1 MSASSFRP
9 QEAGKGAASWPL
21 RGLRRKVDR
30 WFRPREL
37 ILRSDGR
44 VSYLAISA
52 RQQKITVVFL
62 LGFILWGGFATTSM
76 IINSRQLATE
86 RSELEAAHF
95 AYGRLLAQAERSY
108 AQLLAYAQQLR
119 GNLDGSR
126 PLAAPSEA
134 GPERAPG
141 AALSG
146 ELRRLA
152 LDLQALTRYDGEL
165 TRTAAGLQGQLDA
178 AKAENRAL
186 SQARQ
191 TMALELD
198 NSRLHLAAELAAMRR
213 DLLLAEDRRQTLAV
227 QVLALQGSLSDV
239 QQQMMATAAARSQAE
254 GDLRRLMSDLRAG
267 QASREALMAQIVA
280 LEQSP
285 LDARQREAEG
295 AAARELASREIAR
308 LKDAL
313 AMAEGEQRQLASR
326 IDAGLADRQALMAQI
341 AALEQGLVDAR
352 QREAE
357 GAAAGELAA
366 RKIAR
371 LKDSLAAAGEDQRR
385 LANRIDAGLA
395 DRQALAERITALEQD
410 LASAQQRE
418 STGALDREAAGKM
431 IVQLLG
437 QLDATRGDNTRLLL
451 QTADAR
457 SLLARAMGEQAALQ
471 TARQDLADRI
481 AALEDELATIQTT
494 QQSIVDRLATRAHA
508 GVGEVEKTVAM
519 TGVDVD
525 LLLSRARREL
535 AGGEGGPFVP
545 VRGSATA
552 GSKLALA
559 SVASLDGE
567 VGRLEALQLV
577 LRTLPLAAPV
587 DHYQLNSTFGIRRD
601 PFNGRLSMHEGVDL
615 ANARL
620 SPVLA
625 TSPGIVVFAGWKGS
639 YGRMVE
645 IDHGLGVHT
654 RYGHLARID
663 VKVGET
669 VDYRDQIGLLGSSGR
684 SSGAH
689 VHYEVRIDGR
699 PLDPMNFLKAGRYVF
714 KG

>member
-9 QEAGKGAASWPL
+9 QGAGKGAGSRPL
-21 RGLRRKVDR
+21 RALRRKVDR
-30 WFRPREL
+30 WFQPREL
-37 ILRSDGR
+37 ILRSNGR

-52 RQQKITVVFL
+52 RQQKITALFL

-108 AQLLAYAQQLR
+108 GQLLAYAQQIR
-119 GNLDGSR
+119 GSLDGSR
-126 PLAAPSEA
+126 PMAAPSEA

-152 LDLQALTRYDGEL
+152 LDLQALTRHDGEL

-213 DLLLAEDRRQTLAV
+213 DLLLAEDRRQALAV

-254 GDLRRLMSDLRAG
+254 GDLRRLMRDLRAG

-280 LEQSP
+280 LEQS
-285 LDARQREAEG
+285 LADARQREAEG
-295 AAARELASREIAR
+295 AAARELAGREIAR
-308 LKDAL
+308 LKDRL

-326 IDAGLADRQALMAQI
+326 IDAGLADRQALTAQI
-341 AALEQGLVDAR
+341 TTLEQGLADAR

-357 GAAAGELAA
+357 GAAARELTA
-366 RKIAR
+366 REIAR
-371 LKDSLAAAGEDQRR
+371 LKDALATAGDDQRQ
-385 LANRIDAGLA
+385 LASRIDAGLA
-395 DRQALAERITALEQD
+395 DRRALAERITALEQD

-437 QLDATRGDNTRLLL
+437 QIDATRGDNTRLVL
-451 QTADAR
+451 QTA
-457 SLLARAMGEQAALQ
+457 
-471 TARQDLADRI
+471 
-481 AALEDELATIQTT
+481 
-494 QQSIVDRLATRAHA
+494 
-508 GVGEVEKTVAM
+508 
-519 TGVDVD
+519 
-525 LLLSRARREL
+525 
-535 AGGEGGPFVP
+535 
-545 VRGSATA
+545 
-552 GSKLALA
+552 
-559 SVASLDGE
+559 
-567 VGRLEALQLV
+567 
-577 LRTLPLAAPV
+577 
-587 DHYQLNSTFGIRRD
+587 
-601 PFNGRLSMHEGVDL
+601 
-615 ANARL
+615 
-620 SPVLA
+620 
-625 TSPGIVVFAGWKGS
+625 
-639 YGRMVE
+639 
-645 IDHGLGVHT
+645 
-654 RYGHLARID
+654 
-663 VKVGET
+663 
-669 VDYRDQIGLLGSSGR
+669 
-684 SSGAH
+684 
-689 VHYEVRIDGR
+689 
-699 PLDPMNFLKAGRYVF
+699 
-714 KG
+714 

>member
-1 MSASSFRP
+1 MRL
-9 QEAGKGAASWPL
+9 L
-21 RGLRRKVDR
+21 RALRRRVDR

-52 RQQKITVVFL
+52 RQQKITFVFL

-108 AQLLAYAQQLR
+108 GQLLAYARQMR
-119 GNLDGSR
+119 EGLDGSL
-126 PLAAPSEA
+126 PMAAPSEA

-141 AALSG
+141 AALSR
-146 ELRRLA
+146 ELGRLA
-152 LDLQALTRYDGEL
+152 LDLQALTRHDGEL

-178 AKAENRAL
+178 ARAENRAL

-191 TMALELD
+191 SMAVELD
-198 NSRLHLAAELAAMRR
+198 NSRLHFAAELAAMRR
-213 DLLLAEDRRQTLAV
+213 DLLLAEDRRQALAV

-239 QQQMMATAAARSQAE
+239 QQQMMATAAARSRAE
-254 GDLRRLMSDLRAG
+254 GELRRLTSDLRAG

-280 LEQSP
+280 LEQG
-285 LDARQREAEG
+285 LADARQREAEG
-295 AAARELASREIAR
+295 AAARELSGREIARLKEALAMAEGEQRQLASRIDTDLADRQALTAQIAALEQGLADARQREAGGAAARELADREIAR

-313 AMAEGEQRQLASR
+313 ATAGDDQRQLASR
-326 IDAGLADRQALMAQI
+326 IDAGLADRQALR
-341 AALEQGLVDAR
+341 EQ
-352 QREAE
+352 
-357 GAAAGELAA
+357 
-366 RKIAR
+366 
-371 LKDSLAAAGEDQRR
+371 
-385 LANRIDAGLA
+385 
-395 DRQALAERITALEQD
+395 ITALEQD
-410 LASAQQRE
+410 LASARQRE
-418 STGALDREAAGKM
+418 SMGALDREAAGKM

-437 QLDATRGDNTRLLL
+437 QLDETRGDNTRLLL

-457 SLLARAMGEQAALQ
+457 SLLARAMGEQAALE
-471 TARQDLADRI
+471 TARQDLSDRI
-481 AALEDELATIQTT
+481 AALEDELGSIQTT
-494 QQSIVDRLATRAHA
+494 QQTIVDRLATRAHA
-508 GVGEVEKTVAM
+508 GIGEVAKTVAM

-535 AGGEGGPFVP
+535 AGGQGGPFVP
-545 VRGSATA
+545 VKGSATA

-587 DHYQLNSTFGIRRD
+587 DRYQLNSTFGIRRD
-601 PFNGRLSMHEGVDL
+601 PFNGRLAMHEGIDL

-625 TSPGIVVFAGWKGS
+625 TSPGVVVFAGWKGS

-645 IDHGLGVHT
+645 IDHGLGIHT

-684 SSGAH
+684 ASGAH